1 VLEDTCTTLLLC
13 RSSGT
18 FDEALP
24 VPLLTRTW
32 YWWPLVGTLTVAF
45 PVEHLT
51 VTDCGAAAKEM
62 SALPWLV
69 VTCTAGE
76 RSAVAV
82 TLPEP
87 VLTCSGPDTPLM
99 FTPPWL
105 PLTVTGADRPETV
118 SVFDPE
124 LTVTAIP
131 GGTATWNL
139 EPQLNTSPE
148 QSMPSCRVSPL
159 SVHDE
164 WPGLAAVPLSHRCT
178 SMPGPFPGTSCRSE
192 EESSMVRLVPL
203 RLNARWSWEE
213 LVELEQA
220 ARASDAAVAARASVG
235 IGCGLTLIEATTRLP
250 ERHYA

>member
-1 VLEDTCTTLLLC
+1 VPEDTCTTLLLR

-32 YWWPLVGTLTVAF
+32 YWWPEVGTLTVAF
-45 PVEHLT
+45 PVEDLT
-51 VTDCGAAAKEM
+51 VTDRGAAVKEM

-69 VTCTAGE
+69 VTCTAEE
-76 RSAVAV
+76 RIAVAM

-87 VLTCSGPDTPLM
+87 VLTCSGPDTPLT

-124 LTVTAIP
+124 LTVTATP
-131 GGTATWNL
+131 GGTATSNL

-148 QSMPSCRVSPL
+148 QSMPSRSVSPL
-159 SVHDE
+159 SVHEE
-164 WPGLAAVPLSHRCT
+164 WLGFAAVPLSHRCAWT
-178 SMPGPFPGTSCRSE
+178 AGPFPGTSCRSE
-192 EESSMVRLVPL
+192 EESSMIRRVPL
-203 RLNARWSWEE
+203 KLNARWS
-213 LVELEQA
+213 
-220 ARASDAAVAARASVG
+220 
-235 IGCGLTLIEATTRLP
+235 
-250 ERHYA
+250 

>member
-32 YWWPLVGTLTVAF
+32 YRWPAAGTLTVAF
-45 PVEHLT
+45 PLEHLT
-51 VTDCGAAAKEM
+51 LTDRGAAVKET

-69 VTCTAGE
+69 VTCTLAE
-76 RSAVAV
+76 RTAVAV

-99 FTPPWL
+99 LTPPWL
-105 PLTVTGADRPETV
+105 PFTVTGADRPETV

-124 LTVTAIP
+124 SMVTAVP

-148 QSMPSCRVSPL
+148 QSMLRCSVLPL
-159 SVHDE
+159 NVHEE
-164 WPGLAAVPLSHRCT
+164 WPGFAAVPLSHRCT
-178 SMPGPFPGTSCRSE
+178 SMPGPFPGTTRRSDE
-192 EESSMVRLVPL
+192 VSSITRRVPPK
-203 RLNARWSWEE
+203 LNAR
-213 LVELEQA
+213 
-220 ARASDAAVAARASVG
+220 
-235 IGCGLTLIEATTRLP
+235 
-250 ERHYA
+250 